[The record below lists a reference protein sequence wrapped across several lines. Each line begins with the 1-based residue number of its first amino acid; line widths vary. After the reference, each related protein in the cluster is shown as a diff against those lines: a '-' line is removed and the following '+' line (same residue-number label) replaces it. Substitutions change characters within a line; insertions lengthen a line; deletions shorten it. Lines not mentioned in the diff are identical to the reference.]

1 MLSSCPPAAPVEVT
15 PNQSCCLW
23 SQADNM
29 PQLSGRKVC
38 VSEKI
43 AVIMPS
49 WVGDAVMA
57 TPTLRAITRS
67 LKFGDELIGV
77 MQPGISEVL
86 RGSDYFAQ
94 QLLYSKR
101 KVRDRLKLAVK
112 LRAVRPTTVVLLTN
126 SWWTAMVARFS
137 GAKRTL
143 GYARDGRGWLLS
155 DALPA
160 LKREDGKFAPVP
172 AIDYYLQLAER
183 LGCNIRD
190 RRMELT
196 VEGQD
201 RDMADDLYARI
212 KFDMHRPTVVLNS
225 SGIWGAAKV
234 WPADHVEQLARR
246 IVDNHPWQVLLHC
259 GPSEKEAADAVASR
273 INHPRVQSMGR
284 AKSLPLG
291 LTKSVMERASVVVS
305 TDSGPRHIAIALDR
319 PVVGLFGPTDPA
331 WTRTYNVPEAE
342 VGLQLACRG
351 CWKKSCPLVHNR
363 CMKDLGVET
372 VYGGVVSAYLNHRQQ
387 RAA

>member
-1 MLSSCPPAAPVEVT
+1 M
-15 PNQSCCLW
+15 
-23 SQADNM
+23 
-29 PQLSGRKVC
+29 
-38 VSEKI
+38 SEKI
-43 AVIMPS
+43 AVLMPS

-57 TPTLRAITRS
+57 TPTLKALNRS
-67 LKFGDELIGV
+67 LQSGDHLIGV

-86 RGSDYFAQ
+86 RGSSFFTH

-101 KVRDRLKLAVK
+101 KIRDRLKLAVQ
-112 LRAVRPTTVVLLTN
+112 LRRFKPTTVVLLAN
-126 SWWTAMVARFS
+126 SLWTAVAARLS

-155 DALPA
+155 EPLPA
-160 LKREDGKFAPVP
+160 LKREDGKFAAVP
-172 AIDYYLQLAER
+172 AIDYYLQLAQR
-183 LGCNIRD
+183 LGCAIDD
-190 RRMELT
+190 RRMELA
-196 VEGQD
+196 VERQD
-201 RDMADDLYARI
+201 RELADDLYARI
-212 KFDMHRPTVVLNS
+212 GFHSDRTTVVINS

-246 IVDNHPWQVLLHC
+246 IVSDHHWQVLLHC
-259 GPSEKEAADAVASR
+259 GPSEREAADAVAAR
-273 INHPRVQSMGR
+273 IEHPRVQSMGK

-291 LTKSVMERASVVVS
+291 LTKAVMERASVVVS

-331 WTRTYNVPEAE
+331 WTRTYNVPETE
-342 VGLQLACRG
+342 IGLQLACRG

-363 CMKDLGVET
+363 CMQDLGVET
-372 VYGGVVSAYLNHRQQ
+372 VYGGIMSAYLSHRQP